1 MTRKFS
7 SISVETTLASG
18 ISNSQTTLTVAS
30 GTGSALLGGVTLAAG
45 NVDQFT
51 LAIDPDTTNEEIV
64 FATAVASDTF
74 TITRGR
80 AGSSAISHSGGAT
93 VRHVLTSDDL
103 TFFNTGVATA
113 DAAIPKSTVTT
124 KGDLIAATASAT
136 VNRLAIGS
144 SNQSLLVDNTT
155 STGLKWAASPT
166 SVLTATGD
174 ILYASAANTLERR
187 AIGSTGEILT
197 VAGGVPTW
205 AAAPNELP
213 SQTGNN
219 GKYLKTDGSTASW
232 DNIDITISA
241 KTANYTLVASD
252 VNKLL
257 TMSSSSTTTF
267 TVPSGVFTEGQQINV
282 QGIGSG
288 LVQIRNNGTSVLTS
302 TGATA
307 GAPNLRAQYS
317 AATIICT
324 SSNNFTVIGD
334 LA

>member
-1 MTRKFS
+1 MARKFS
-7 SISVETTLASG
+7 SISVETTLTSG
-18 ISNSQTTLTVAS
+18 ISNSQTTLTVAT

-74 TITRGR
+74 TIVRGR

-136 VNRLAIGS
+136 VTRLAIGANDTILTADS
-144 SNQSLLVDNTT
+144 S
-155 STGLKWAASPT
+155 
-166 SVLTATGD
+166 TATG
-174 ILYASAANTLERR
+174 IKWATPA
-187 AIGSTGEILT
+187 
-197 VAGGVPTW
+197 VP
-205 AAAPNELP
+205 NLD
-213 SQTGNN
+213 
-219 GKYLKTDGSTASW
+219 L
-232 DNIDITISA
+232 TISA
-241 KTANYTLVASD
+241 KVANYTLIAGD
-252 VNKLL
+252 VNKLI
-257 TMSSSSTTTF
+257 TMSDAGTLTL
-267 TVPSGVFTEGQQINV
+267 TVPSGVFTTGQQINV
-282 QGIGSG
+282 QRIGAG

-307 GAPNLRAQYS
+307 GAPDLRAQYS